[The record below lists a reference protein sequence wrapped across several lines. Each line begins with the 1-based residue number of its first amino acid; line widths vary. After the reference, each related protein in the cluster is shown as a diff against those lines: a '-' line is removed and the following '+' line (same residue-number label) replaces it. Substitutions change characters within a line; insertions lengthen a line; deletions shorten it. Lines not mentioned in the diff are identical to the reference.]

1 MDLRGLGAFLSAI
14 AGYFSAQ
21 AGAQAGQLQGLL
33 MGEELTERRKRMKMA
48 EEAHQEQIATQRLYR
63 QLQEAEEERR
73 KRLFPYQE
81 QTLATQTE
89 RGRLELENY
98 RLWSLY
104 QQGVAPSQI
113 TDPVLRAQYEPF
125 FNFQMAIRSLDAVR
139 THEDLQA
146 VLEKLPEDQR
156 GMVEILGRAKL
167 FENQMRQ
174 QMMERYLRGAD
185 LNLAQGELQLRTAQI
200 NFAFNTV
207 LNNIEAEGTNW
218 DKRSPQQKI
227 EAVRKWLKQ
236 TGLEDIVPPNF
247 AEMFQNVQSS
257 TARQLAILQAQINWQ
272 LQANLKLYDRQL
284 AGTLTVNRE
293 AWMSNIVGGALQ
305 AWGQQGG
312 FGGVPYGGG
321 TGVAPIGFEIPP
333 PPNFFTTTRD
343 NRGSQ
348 LNLSLLNKY
357 VQVPYNVPVPFKVGG
372 QMVMINLGELQG
384 RVSEIYKRLD
394 SPHATINA
402 DEISTLITFDAGLHY
417 ASAMK
422 GGMRMG
428 WDTALDIAVGRI
440 IPTLRSIN
448 LYKNNTNFRKAVDD
462 WVRAYNANRARA
474 TAPQQGQGGQQRQ
487 GQSLQQG
494 QGRPPQQNRQGG
506 QGGGARPQGG
516 TQRAPTPSITQ
527 ADIPRGRIGREP

>member
-33 MGEELTERRKRMKMA
+33 MGEDITERRKRMKMA

-89 RGRLELENY
+89 KGRLELENY

-125 FNFQMAIRSLDAVR
+125 YNFQMAIRGLDAIM
-139 THEDLQA
+139 TKEDLEA
-146 VLEKLPEDQR
+146 VLQKLPEDQR

-167 FENQMRQ
+167 FDNQMRQ
-174 QMMERYLRGAD
+174 QLMERYLRGAD
-185 LNLAQGELQLRTAQI
+185 LNLAQGEYQLRTAQI

-247 AEMFQNVQSS
+247 PEMFQNVQSS

-272 LQANLKLYDRQL
+272 LQANMRLGQQQFQFNR
-284 AGTLTVNRE
+284 TLQNE
-293 AWMSNIVGGALQ
+293 AWMSNIVAGALQ
-305 AWGQQGG
+305 AQQQQGG
-312 FGGVPYGGG
+312 FGSVPYGGG
-321 TGVAPIGFEIPP
+321 TGVAPIGFGIPQP
-333 PPNFFTTTRD
+333 PTFFETTRN

-357 VQVPYNVPVPFKVGG
+357 VQVPYNVPVPISVGG
-372 QMVMINLGELQG
+372 QMVMTNLGELQG
-384 RVSEIYKRLD
+384 RVLEIYKRLD
-394 SPHATINA
+394 NPNASITA
-402 DEISTLITFDAGLHY
+402 DEISTLITFDAGLHL
-417 ASAMK
+417 AEAMK
-422 GGMRMG
+422 GGMPLD
-428 WDTALDIAVGRI
+428 WNTALGMGVGRI
-440 IPTLRSIN
+440 IPVLRSIS
-448 LYKNNTNFRKAVDD
+448 LYTTNPNYRKTVDD
-462 WVRAYNANRARA
+462 WVRAFHARQARA
-474 TAPQQGQGGQQRQ
+474 TAPQQGQ
-487 GQSLQQG
+487 
-494 QGRPPQQNRQGG
+494 
-506 QGGGARPQGG
+506 RPQGQAQQPQQRRQG
-516 TQRAPTPSITQ
+516 TPPAQRGGQRNASPPITQ